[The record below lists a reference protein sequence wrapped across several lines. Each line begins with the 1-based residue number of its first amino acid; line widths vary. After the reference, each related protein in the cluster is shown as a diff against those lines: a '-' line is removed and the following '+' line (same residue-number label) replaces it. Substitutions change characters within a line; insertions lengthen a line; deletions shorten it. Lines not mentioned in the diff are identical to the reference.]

1 MRGRMRVRAVTFNNE
16 GVFEAKGTRKRF
28 EYVSARRVRWI
39 AGFGSHPS
47 GLVKMTLSFNL
58 ENL

>member
-1 MRGRMRVRAVTFNNE
+1 MRLRAVTVMNE

-28 EYVSARRVRWI
+28 EYVNTRRVRWM
-39 AGFGSHPS
+39 AGCGSHPS
-47 GLVKMTLSFNL
+47 ALVKMTLSFNL